1 MDGVKRARG
10 NWTEKGRKRE
20 GRNGGKIFVSRAL
33 VYSPLSLIANNF
45 GFPDQPATSGE
56 GNSAMAVI
64 LIRWTGRV
72 NLTESCIANNVGLIQ
87 FAVTVIVLHSW
98 ESMYSKQREYAILLV
113 TSDFIR
119 VTNFIYPGMV
129 IRFLVDESKGKREN
143 KGNENTRIHR
153 DASRVVPTNF
163 VFEKSIGQDSQQ
175 WLLSFASAPLPLP
188 CSLFFFLSS
197 RQTNEKPVWNF
208 LRARKERKEGDK
220 RENKRKKRAATRP
233 RRGGGGGRG
242 LCEQEN

>member
-1 MDGVKRARG
+1 MTTREVCTRGRGETRAR
-10 NWTEKGRKRE
+10 KLDRKRE
-20 GRNGGKIFVSRAL
+20 EKGGEKWWKKSLFL

-175 WLLSFASAPLPLP
+175 WLLSLASAPLPLP
-188 CSLFFFLSS
+188 CSFFFFFIKPS
-197 RQTNEKPVWNF
+197 NE
-208 LRARKERKEGDK
+208 
-220 RENKRKKRAATRP
+220 REAGVEFPTRKKREE
-233 RRGGGGGRG
+233 GGRQKG
-242 LCEQEN
+242 K

>member
-188 CSLFFFLSS
+188 CSLFFFFIKPS
-197 RQTNEKPVWNF
+197 NE
-208 LRARKERKEGDK
+208 
-220 RENKRKKRAATRP
+220 REAGVEFPTRKKREE
-233 RRGGGGGRG
+233 GGRQKG
-242 LCEQEN
+242 K

>member
-45 GFPDQPATSGE
+45 GFPDQPATRE

-64 LIRWTGRV
+64 LIRWTRRV

-188 CSLFFFLSS
+188 CSFFFFFIKPS
-197 RQTNEKPVWNF
+197 NE
-208 LRARKERKEGDK
+208 
-220 RENKRKKRAATRP
+220 REAGVEFPTRKK
-233 RRGGGGGRG
+233 GEEGGRQKG
-242 LCEQEN
+242 K

>member
-175 WLLSFASAPLPLP
+175 WLLSFASTPLPLP
-188 CSLFFFLSS
+188 CSFFFFFIKPS
-197 RQTNEKPVWNF
+197 NE
-208 LRARKERKEGDK
+208 
-220 RENKRKKRAATRP
+220 REAGVEFPTRKK
-233 RRGGGGGRG
+233 GEEGGRQKG
-242 LCEQEN
+242 K

>member
-153 DASRVVPTNF
+153 DASRIVPTNF

-188 CSLFFFLSS
+188 CSFFFFFIKPS
-197 RQTNEKPVWNF
+197 NE
-208 LRARKERKEGDK
+208 
-220 RENKRKKRAATRP
+220 REAGVEFPTRKK
-233 RRGGGGGRG
+233 GEEGGRQKG
-242 LCEQEN
+242 K